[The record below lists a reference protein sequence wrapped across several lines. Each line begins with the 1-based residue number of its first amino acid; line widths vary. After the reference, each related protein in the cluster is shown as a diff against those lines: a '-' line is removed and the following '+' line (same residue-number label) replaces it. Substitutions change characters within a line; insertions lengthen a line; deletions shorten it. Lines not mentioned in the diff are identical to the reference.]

1 MEITVSVSIINDTV
15 LFLKDYTRETVT
27 SKISVLL
34 QLPSSHLS
42 QAQTIIQQQE
52 ETIAINPAQ
61 RIDGNPSLDQRISF
75 QASHTHFER
84 RIKLS

>member
-61 RIDGNPSLDQRISF
+61 RIDGNPSFTRS
-75 QASHTHFER
+75 TH
-84 RIKLS
+84 KLSSIAHA